1 MEKKITIK
9 SGPLKFFMQYLTLIN
24 PMYKLAPKEIE
35 VLAYLLYLDYQ
46 YKSIPVEARNKIIFD
61 YDSKVLISNEF
72 NISLAIVNNVFTS
85 LRKKTF
91 NKQSFILGKK
101 LNFNVP
107 FLPKINKD
115 KKLNLIFEFII
126 Q

>member
-24 PMYKLAPKEIE
+24 PLYKLAPKETE
-35 VLAYLLYLDYQ
+35 VLAYLLYLNYKYQ
-46 YKSIPVEARNKIIFD
+46 DIPVEARNKIIFD

-72 NISLAIVNNVFTS
+72 DTSLAKVNNVFTV

-91 NKQSFILGKK
+91 NKQSFILGKR
-101 LNFNVP
+101 
-107 FLPKINKD
+107 
-115 KKLNLIFEFII
+115 LNLAVPYLPEIKDNKMTLTFNFTI